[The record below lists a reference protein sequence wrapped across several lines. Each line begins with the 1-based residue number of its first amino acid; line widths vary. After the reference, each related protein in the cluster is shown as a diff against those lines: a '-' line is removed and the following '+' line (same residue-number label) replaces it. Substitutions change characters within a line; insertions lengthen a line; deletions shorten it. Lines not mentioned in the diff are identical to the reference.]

1 MTTQSKNIYASLG
14 IKTLINAQGT
24 YTVLGGSL
32 MPQEV
37 LQAMT
42 EAAGWFVSIPE
53 LQEKVGERIA
63 GLVKV
68 PSAMVTAGAASAI
81 TAATAACMAR
91 DHPAAIDKLPDTAGL
106 RNEVVI
112 QKSHKCGYEPQML
125 LLGAK
130 LVWVESHAELEKSF
144 NPRTAMLFFLNRY
157 EPLGQI
163 KRQDWIR
170 AGKEHA
176 VPVFN
181 DAAADVPPAGRLSE
195 YVHQGFDLV
204 AFSGGKALR
213 GPQASGLLLGRAD
226 LIATARSALSPH
238 MGIGRGMKVG
248 KEEIIGL
255 LAAVERF
262 LAIDHEAQSR
272 LWETRVAEMI
282 ELLAEIPGVNLRQDV
297 PEIANH
303 SPHLLIDWSRW
314 HVALSAAEVVRQLRE
329 GNPSIAV
336 LAEAEYGLRIAV
348 WTLRDDEHRMVARR
362 IRDIFATKKT

>member
-1 MTTQSKNIYASLG
+1 MNQSKNIYANLG

-42 EAAGWFVSIPE
+42 EAAGWFVSIPD
-53 LQEKVGERIA
+53 LQVKVGERIA
-63 GLVKV
+63 RLLDV
-68 PSAMVTAGAASAI
+68 PAALVTAGAASAI
-81 TAATAACMAR
+81 TVATAACMTR
-91 DHPAAIDKLPDTAGL
+91 DHPASIDKLPETEGL
-106 RNEVVI
+106 LNEVVI

-130 LVWVESHAELEKSF
+130 LVWVESHAELEKAI

-176 VPVFN
+176 IPVFN

-195 YVHQGFDLV
+195 FVHQGFDLV

-226 LIATARSALSPH
+226 LIATARRALSPQ

-262 LAIDHEAQSR
+262 LTTDHEAQWR
-272 LWETRVAEMI
+272 LWESRVAALI
-282 ELLAEIPGVNLRQDV
+282 ELLAGIPGVNLRRDV

-303 SPHLLIDWSRW
+303 SPHLLIEWSRW
-314 HVALSAAEVVRQLRE
+314 HFALSAAEVVRQLRE
-329 GNPSIAV
+329 GDPSIAA

-348 WTLRDDEHRMVARR
+348 WTLRDEEHRIVAKR
-362 IRDIFATKKT
+362 IREIFDGKKS

>member
-1 MTTQSKNIYASLG
+1 MMNQSKNIYASLG
-14 IKTLINAQGT
+14 VKTLINAQGT
-24 YTVLGGSL
+24 YTALGGSL
-32 MPQEV
+32 MPPEV

-42 EAAGWFVSIPE
+42 EAAGWFVSIEE
-53 LQEKVGERIA
+53 LQQKVGERIA
-63 GLVKV
+63 GLLKV
-68 PSAMVTAGAASAI
+68 PAALVTAGAASAI
-81 TAATAACMAR
+81 TVATAACMTR
-91 DHPAAIDKLPDTAGL
+91 DNPSAIDKLPETVGL
-106 RNEVVI
+106 FNEVVI

-130 LVWVESHAELEKSF
+130 LIWVETLAELEKSI
-144 NPRTAMLFFLNRY
+144 NPRTAMLFFLNRF

-163 KRQDWIR
+163 KRQDWVR

-181 DAAADVPPAGRLSE
+181 DAAADVPPAARLSE

-204 AFSGGKALR
+204 AFSGGKAMR

-226 LIATARSALSPH
+226 LIKAGHHAISPQ

-248 KEEIIGL
+248 KEEIMGL

-262 LAIDHEAQSR
+262 LTMDHEAERR
-272 LWETRVAEMI
+272 LWEGRVAEMT
-282 ELLAEIPGVNLRQDV
+282 ELLAETPGISLRRDV

-303 SPHLLIDWSRW
+303 SPHLLIEWSRW

-329 GNPSIAV
+329 GDPSIAV
-336 LAEAEYGLRIAV
+336 LAEADYALRIAV
-348 WTLRDDEHRMVARR
+348 WTLRDDEHRIVARR
-362 IRDIFATKKT
+362 IREILAAKKP